1 MTLSITTHV
10 ITKEVRQ
17 KQSLIRKDKGVPQF
31 AHNNVPYLFCATSLK
46 RLVLFITLFV
56 IATVGYTQEKESKV
70 AFRGYVKNMTSVM
83 QLNDST
89 MWYENLIHNRLN
101 FTWYATDNFTVYLEA
116 RNRILMGDFV
126 KELHPLYG
134 EVVDG
139 NNDYFNLS
147 TNVVD
152 NKSLLI
158 NTMVDRL
165 HVQWTKGDWEVKIG
179 RQRVNWGI
187 NLAWNPNDIF
197 NAYSFFD
204 FDYEERR
211 GVDAMRIIY
220 YSGVASSW
228 EIAGKLARNKED
240 WVGGGIRRINKWNYD
255 FQFVG
260 GIAQGDFMLGMGWAG
275 NIKLAG
281 FKGEVTYLK
290 PIFDTPTNLAY
301 KQLLIG
307 AVSFDYSF
315 KNSLYLNGS
324 VLYNSKN
331 PIESAIGLGMTT
343 TNANFTMR
351 DLSTY
356 RWSSF
361 VQSAYQFTPLFFGS
375 ISVMA
380 FPGTDAIFLNPSL
393 SFSLTQNIDVGL
405 FGQLFFDNDPLTGN
419 YTSKNPSGFLR
430 LKWSF

>member
-1 MTLSITTHV
+1 MLRNKFI
-10 ITKEVRQ
+10 
-17 KQSLIRKDKGVPQF
+17 LYLLFNGVAF
-31 AHNNVPYLFCATSLK
+31 LGF
-46 RLVLFITLFV
+46 
-56 IATVGYTQEKESKV
+56 GQEKESKV
-70 AFRGYVKNMTSVM
+70 AFRGYLKNMTTVV
-83 QLNDST
+83 QLNDSA
-89 MWYENLIHNRLN
+89 MWYENLTHNRLN
-101 FTWYATDNFTVYLEA
+101 FSWYATDNFTVYLEA
-116 RNRILMGDFV
+116 RNRILVGDFV
-126 KELHPLYG
+126 KELYPIYG
-134 EVVDG
+134 EIIDG

-147 TNVVD
+147 ANVVD
-152 NKSLLI
+152 DKSLLI

-165 HVQWTKGDWEVKIG
+165 YMQWSKNDWEVKIG

-211 GVDAMRIIY
+211 GVDAMRVIY

-228 EIAGKLARNKED
+228 ELAGKFPQNKDD
-240 WVGGGIRRINKWNYD
+240 WVGGGIRRVNRWGYD
-255 FQFVG
+255 FQYLG

-281 FKGEVTYLK
+281 FKGELTYLY
-290 PIFDTPTNLAY
+290 PIFETPTNLNY
-301 KQLLIG
+301 NYIFTG

-331 PIESAIGLGMTT
+331 PIESAIGLGI
-343 TNANFTMR
+343 NGNNRDFTMR
-351 DLSTY
+351 DLSNY

-361 VQSAYQFTPLFFGS
+361 VQSAYQFSPLIFGS
-375 ISVMA
+375 MSVMA
-380 FPGTDAIFLNPSL
+380 FPATNAVFLNPSM
-393 SFSLTQNIDVGL
+393 SFSLTQNIDLGL
-405 FGQLFFDNDPLTGN
+405 FGQLFFDNDPITN
-419 YTSKNPSGFLR
+419 DYKSSNPSGFLR